1 MQRLFSLEE
10 MNIIEMYSGK
20 TKAIL
25 IQNIRFATPYMEKR
39 FRIMA
44 KRIIEKLSLLSEEEF
59 QTMERFTAFE

>member
-20 TKAIL
+20 TKAIV
-25 IQNIRFATPYMEKR
+25 IQNIRFTAPYMEKR

-59 QTMERFTAFE
+59 QTLERFTAFE